1 MEEALGPR
9 RAVRISLA
17 LATIAMLVAAG
28 CGGDSGSSKIAEE
41 AGCENVSAPEPKDV
55 TLPAPKQTVQ
65 PGEELTAV
73 VKTSCG
79 TFEIALDTKAAPK
92 TTNSFAYLAR
102 EGFYDGLD
110 FNRIVPGLIVQGGDP
125 AGDGT
130 GSAGYTIA
138 EPPPADTKY
147 TKGVVA
153 MAREFEEPSG
163 QSGSQFFV
171 EPVEILVAP
180 AFERTLRIFAN
191 EQAARS
197 GDESGLGDDAGRV
210 FALRCE
216 CGTHGCAASVHVP
229 AGEYRAIRAH
239 DRRYFVR
246 HRHELP
252 DDERVLITNA
262 GYSVVEQR

>member
-171 EPVEILVAP
+171 VTSIEAGYPPEYALVGEVSKNYPVVKRISELIGPKTGEEPKIP
-180 AFERTLRIFAN
+180 
-191 EQAARS
+191 
-197 GDESGLGDDAGRV
+197 
-210 FALRCE
+210 
-216 CGTHGCAASVHVP
+216 
-229 AGEYRAIRAH
+229 
-239 DRRYFVR
+239 
-246 HRHELP
+246 
-252 DDERVLITNA
+252 VLIEEVTIEK
-262 GYSVVEQR
+262 G

>member
-1 MEEALGPR
+1 MEER
-9 RAVRISLA
+9 RRRSRAFPLA
-17 LATIAMLVAAG
+17 LAAIAALLLAATG
-28 CGGDSGSSKIAEE
+28 CGGDSGTSKIAEE
-41 AGCENVSAPEPKDV
+41 AGCEDVSAPEPKDV
-55 TLPAPKQTVQ
+55 TLPAPKQTVK

-79 TFEIALDTKAAPK
+79 TFGIALDTKTAPK
-92 TTNSFAYLAR
+92 TANSFAYLAR

-130 GSAGYTIA
+130 GNAGYTIA

-171 EPVEILVAP
+171 VTSLEAGYPPEYALVGEVSKNYPVVKRISELIGPKTGEEPKIP
-180 AFERTLRIFAN
+180 
-191 EQAARS
+191 
-197 GDESGLGDDAGRV
+197 
-210 FALRCE
+210 
-216 CGTHGCAASVHVP
+216 
-229 AGEYRAIRAH
+229 
-239 DRRYFVR
+239 
-246 HRHELP
+246 
-252 DDERVLITNA
+252 VLIEEVTIEK
-262 GYSVVEQR
+262 G